1 MSNLLYKEWHL
12 AVHSVVY
19 LFLLIGA
26 LLLVPAYP
34 YGMIFFF
41 GCLGLYFTS
50 QFARENSDAFYT
62 ATLPIK
68 KRHVVKSKCLL
79 FVSIEIAQLII
90 CIPFS
95 IIRLWTLPDGNP
107 VGIEANVAYF
117 GTFGYELDLNKL
129 TEEEIK
135 EVKEQITFMKE
146 YREVLQFGTFYRLK
160 SPFEGNE
167 TVWMVTNEDR
177 TLAIVGY
184 YRVLN
189 GVNQPYSRV
198 RLQGLNPDMI
208 YENVWNHTENYGDE
222 LMNYG
227 LITSDVTAGEVPGNV
242 TPCTDFESRIY
253 MLKGK
258 KVQEGR

>member
-1 MSNLLYKEWHL
+1 
-12 AVHSVVY
+12 
-19 LFLLIGA
+19 
-26 LLLVPAYP
+26 
-34 YGMIFFF
+34 
-41 GCLGLYFTS
+41 
-50 QFARENSDAFYT
+50 
-62 ATLPIK
+62 
-68 KRHVVKSKCLL
+68 
-79 FVSIEIAQLII
+79 
-90 CIPFS
+90 
-95 IIRLWTLPDGNP
+95 
-107 VGIEANVAYF
+107 
-117 GTFGYELDLNKL
+117 
-129 TEEEIK
+129 
-135 EVKEQITFMKE
+135 VKEQITFMKE

-198 RLQGLNPDMI
+198 RLQGLNPDMV

>member
-1 MSNLLYKEWHL
+1 MLS
-12 AVHSVVY
+12 AQQ
-19 LFLLIGA
+19 
-26 LLLVPAYP
+26 
-34 YGMIFFF
+34 YGKP
-41 GCLGLYFTS
+41 CVCC
-50 QFARENSDAFYT
+50 
-62 ATLPIK
+62 P
-68 KRHVVKSKCLL
+68 
-79 FVSIEIAQLII
+79 
-90 CIPFS
+90 
-95 IIRLWTLPDGNP
+95 GNHQVFRNTP
-107 VGIEANVAYF
+107 LHTRANVAYF

-146 YREVLQFGTFYRLK
+146 YREVLQFGIFYRLK

-198 RLQGLNPDMI
+198 RLQGLNPDMV

-242 TPCTDFESRIY
+242 TPCTDF
-253 MLKGK
+253 LK
-258 KVQEGR
+258 